1 MNQEQFEA
9 IKLSPEDKQR
19 MSVSAMRGLLRLVI
33 AQGLAL
39 LVVSFLA
46 LVFAGLWA
54 GLSVF
59 AGGMTYLIPTSMF
72 VLHLVLKLLSKRDA
86 TAVTFFIGEA
96 IKIGVAMVLMYLVV
110 KVFGSNLVWPAFFV
124 GLLVVLKAYVL
135 LLVFKKL

>member
-33 AQGLAL
+33 AQGLGL

>member
-54 GLSVF
+54 GLSAF

>member
-19 MSVSAMRGLLRLVI
+19 MSFSAMRGLLRLVI

-39 LVVSFLA
+39 LIVSFLA

-54 GLSVF
+54 GLSAF

-96 IKIGVAMVLMYLVV
+96 IKIGVATVLMYLVV

>member
-19 MSVSAMRGLLRLVI
+19 MSFSAMRGLLRLGI

-39 LVVSFLA
+39 LIVSFLA

-54 GLSVF
+54 GLSAF

-86 TAVTFFIGEA
+86 TAVTFFVGEA

>member
-19 MSVSAMRGLLRLVI
+19 MSFSAMRGLLRLVI

-39 LVVSFLA
+39 LIVSFLA

-54 GLSVF
+54 GLSAF

>member
-19 MSVSAMRGLLRLVI
+19 MSFSAMRGLLRLVI

>member
-33 AQGLAL
+33 AQGLGL

-46 LVFAGLWA
+46 LVFSGLWA

>member
-86 TAVTFFIGEA
+86 TAVTFFVGEA

>member
-19 MSVSAMRGLLRLVI
+19 MSFSAMRGLLRLVI

-59 AGGMTYLIPTSMF
+59 AGGMIYLIPTSMF

>member
-19 MSVSAMRGLLRLVI
+19 MSFSAMRGLLRLVI

-39 LVVSFLA
+39 LIVSFLA

-54 GLSVF
+54 GLSAF

-86 TAVTFFIGEA
+86 TAVTFFVDEA

>member
-19 MSVSAMRGLLRLVI
+19 MSFSAMRGLLRLVI

-39 LVVSFLA
+39 LIVSFLA

-86 TAVTFFIGEA
+86 TAVTFFVGEA

>member
-19 MSVSAMRGLLRLVI
+19 MRVSAMRGLLRLVI

-39 LVVSFLA
+39 LIVSFLA

-54 GLSVF
+54 GLSAF

>member
-19 MSVSAMRGLLRLVI
+19 MSFSAMRGLLRLVI

-39 LVVSFLA
+39 LIVSFLA

-54 GLSVF
+54 GLSAF

-110 KVFGSNLVWPAFFV
+110 KVFGSSLVWPAFFV